1 MLNGRIFKMFHK
13 KNSML
18 RFSTKKRFSIIDWEI
33 SPTAQTALSLLS
45 SFVSYVVTLGISF
58 FLSPYIVKMLGEEAN
73 GFTSLASNFIS
84 YAQII
89 TLALNGMGG
98 RYIVVA
104 YHRGDY
110 EKASRYFTTLFFSNT
125 ILSVVFLITGGVCV
139 YRLEY
144 IVNIS
149 ENLVT
154 DVKFLFSLVFINFI
168 FNTLLSQFSCSVTI
182 KNKLYLTYFREIQ
195 GQLVR
200 GILLLTLFIFL
211 VPKVYFIGL
220 GALASSV
227 IAAVYNIIYKIHLVP
242 EIKIRKEY
250 FTLKYLKE
258 LLSNGI
264 WNSLSQAGAILLTG
278 LDLLITNLF
287 VSSSMM
293 GVLSI
298 AKTLP
303 SIFST
308 IATTIS
314 SIFYPQILLNYSK
327 NNSDGIVSTIRKST
341 KVIVFIVSIGTSF
354 LIVFGYDF
362 YSLWQPTLD
371 ARVLQI
377 LSILSCLGTI
387 VICAGQS
394 MTQVFT
400 VTLHI
405 KENSISVIITGILST
420 VLTLV
425 LVKYTT
431 LGVYAVAGVS
441 TVLGIIR
448 SVVFLLPKAAGYL
461 HKKKSVFF
469 YTIRN
474 AVFCNAVL
482 CLIGFLIKQIMSQ
495 NSWLELIL
503 TAVVFAFIG
512 LISNTFVVLNKS
524 ERHMLIDMV
533 KAKLKK

>member
-1 MLNGRIFKMFHK
+1 MFHK

-18 RFSTKKRFSIIDWEI
+18 SFSTYKTKKRFSLIDWEI
-33 SPTAQTALSLLS
+33 SPKAQTALSLLS

-73 GFTSLASNFIS
+73 GFTSLASNFTS

-98 RYIVVA
+98 RYIVVS

-110 EKASRYFTTLFFSNT
+110 EKASRYFTTLFLSNI
-125 ILSVVFLITGGVCV
+125 ILSLVFLIAGGACV
-139 YRLEY
+139 YKLEY

-154 DVKFLFSLVFINFI
+154 DVKCLFSLVFINFI

-195 GQLVR
+195 GQLIR
-200 GILLLTLFIFL
+200 GILLLTLFMFL
-211 VPKVYFIGL
+211 VPKVYFIGI

-250 FTLKYLKE
+250 FTPKYLKE

-264 WNSLSQAGAILLTG
+264 WNSLSQAGAMLLTG

-293 GVLSI
+293 GVLSV
-298 AKTLP
+298 AKTVP

-405 KENSISVIITGILST
+405 RENSISVIVTGVLST
-420 VLTLV
+420 ILTFV
-425 LVKYTT
+425 LVKYTS

-448 SVVFLLPKAAGYL
+448 SVVFLLPKAAEFL
-461 HKKKSVFF
+461 NKKKNVFF
-469 YTIRN
+469 YTMRN
-474 AVFCNAVL
+474 AILCNSVL
-482 CLIGFLIKQIMSQ
+482 CLIGFLIKQVLNQ
-495 NSWLELIL
+495 DSWFKLIF
-503 TAVVFAFIG
+503 TAVVFALIG
-512 LISNTFVVLNKS
+512 LISNFFVVLNRS
-524 ERHMLIDMV
+524 ERKMLVGTI
-533 KAKLKK
+533 KAKIKK

>member
-1 MLNGRIFKMFHK
+1 MA
-13 KNSML
+13 
-18 RFSTKKRFSIIDWEI
+18 KKRFSLIDWDI
-33 SPTAQTALSLLS
+33 PPKAQTALSLLS
-45 SFVSYVVTLGISF
+45 SFVSYAVTLGISF

-73 GFTSLASNFIS
+73 GFSSLASNFTS

-89 TLALNGMGG
+89 TLALNGIGS
-98 RYIVVA
+98 RYIAVS
-104 YHRGDY
+104 YHKGDY
-110 EKASRYFTTLFFSNT
+110 EKASRYFSTLFLSDI
-125 ILSVVFLITGGVCV
+125 ILSLVFLVAGGACV
-139 YRLEY
+139 YKLEY

-149 ENLVT
+149 EHLVT
-154 DVKFLFSLVFINFI
+154 DVKILFSLVFVNFI
-168 FNTLLSQFSCSVTI
+168 LCTVLIPFACPVTI
-182 KNKLYLTYFREIQ
+182 KNKLYLQYFREIQ
-195 GQLVR
+195 GQLIR
-200 GILLLTLFIFL
+200 GILLLTLFMFL
-211 VPKVYFIGL
+211 VPKVYFIGI

-250 FTLKYLKE
+250 FTPKYLKE

-264 WNSLSQAGAILLTG
+264 WNSLSQAGAMLLTG

-293 GVLSI
+293 GVLSV
-298 AKTLP
+298 AKTVP

-405 KENSISVIITGILST
+405 KENSISVIVTGVLST
-420 VLTLV
+420 ILTLV
-425 LVKYTT
+425 LVKYTS

-448 SVVFLLPKAAGYL
+448 SVVFLLPKAAEYL
-461 HKKKSVFF
+461 NKKKNVFF

-474 AVFCNAVL
+474 AVLCNTVL
-482 CLIGFLIKQIMSQ
+482 CLIGFLIKQVLNQ
-495 NSWLELIL
+495 DSWFKLIL
-503 TAVVFAFIG
+503 TAVVFALIG
-512 LISNTFVVLNKS
+512 LISNFFVVLNRS
-524 ERHMLIDMV
+524 ERKMLVSTI
-533 KAKLKK
+533 KARLKK